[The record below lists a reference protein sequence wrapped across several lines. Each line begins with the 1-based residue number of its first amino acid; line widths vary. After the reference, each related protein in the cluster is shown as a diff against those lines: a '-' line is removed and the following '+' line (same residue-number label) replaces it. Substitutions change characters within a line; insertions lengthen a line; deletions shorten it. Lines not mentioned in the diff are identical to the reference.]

1 MVWRIEL
8 NLGNQSAHANSVKP
22 FYKGWALLILL
33 ILQNKVFYVWVISHL
48 VFNNIL
54 HFFIYNVYI
63 GFYLFIILL
72 LILASLFLFIG
83 LYRLDSLSN
92 ASFLVTR
99 FFLEFFTDV
108 NKELNKNKIKKLI
121 INSDIYDEK
130 HEN

>member
-1 MVWRIEL
+1 MSTFS
-8 NLGNQSAHANSVKP
+8 LGFQQY
-22 FYKGWALLILL
+22 FTY
-33 ILQNKVFYVWVISHL
+33 FT
-48 VFNNIL
+48 
-54 HFFIYNVYI
+54 FFIYNVYI

-72 LILASLFLFIG
+72 LILVCLFLFIS

-99 FFLEFFTDV
+99 FFLEFFNDV

-121 INSDIYDEK
+121 INSGIYDEK